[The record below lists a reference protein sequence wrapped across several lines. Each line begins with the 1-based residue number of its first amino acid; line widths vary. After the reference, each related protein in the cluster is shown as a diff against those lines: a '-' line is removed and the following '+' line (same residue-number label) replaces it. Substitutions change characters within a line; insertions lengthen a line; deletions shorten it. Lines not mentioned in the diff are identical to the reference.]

1 MDDVDV
7 AGMAATG
14 AIFRE
19 LAPEPARGTFTIVVT
34 TDPYFENWARAIDLN
49 FGARKHHGAPT
60 RARRRPCWIGWRR
73 SQVRTQVESRPQASP

>member
-19 LAPEPARGTFTIVVT
+19 LAREPARRTFTIVVT
-34 TDPYFENWARAIDLN
+34 TDPYFENWARVIDLN
-49 FGARKHHGAPT
+49 YGARKHHAAPT
-60 RARRRPCWIGWRR
+60 RAAA
-73 SQVRTQVESRPQASP
+73 QALLDRLETVASSDGS